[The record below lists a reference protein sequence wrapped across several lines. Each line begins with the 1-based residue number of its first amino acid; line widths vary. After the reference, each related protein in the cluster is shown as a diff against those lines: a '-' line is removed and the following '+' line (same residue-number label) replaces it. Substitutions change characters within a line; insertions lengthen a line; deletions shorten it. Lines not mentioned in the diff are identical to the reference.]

1 MPKKKDSVQ
10 LNQFAIRNSQ
20 FAITFCDGDLDPD
33 PKRAALQRLGLK
45 PPKFV
50 NVIDLRNDFKLVCT
64 KNKSTMTQVLV
75 NLMNEY
81 IQINKD

>member
-1 MPKKKDSVQ
+1 MLKISRRFIIVRDLNCRKFSLIENIYQVFGNFLVLGTK

-33 PKRAALQRLGLK
+33 TKRAAYRGRGLK

-50 NVIDLRNDFKLVCT
+50 KRSRGV
-64 KNKSTMTQVLV
+64 
-75 NLMNEY
+75 
-81 IQINKD
+81 